1 MWEWNNNVH
10 LSALDHINETV
21 HMEILQKK
29 HVVSVFL
36 ELPLI
41 DVSNYWVINTFVHQE
56 EQRNASVT
64 LFISAF
70 RCFLVGEEVFYPST
84 RTKEYF
90 QQRARARE
98 SYMWIIWCSWRNFSW
113 WTSPGQDDLTGGGGL
128 WMCLWGVMKQSA
140 GCPWGIWGAY
150 QEDGG
155 CSPSFLFQN
164 VGHFPSSGDFPRIFS
179 HTSQNLY

>member
-1 MWEWNNNVH
+1 
-10 LSALDHINETV
+10 
-21 HMEILQKK
+21 MEILQKK

-98 SYMWIIWCSWRNFSW
+98 SYMWIIWCSWRNFPW
-113 WTSPGQDDLTGGGGL
+113 WTSPGQDDLTGGGGVVNVFMRGNEAISGL
-128 WMCLWGVMKQSA
+128 PMGYMGCLSGGWGMFPVFPVSKCGSLPIL
-140 GCPWGIWGAY
+140 GW
-150 QEDGG
+150 
-155 CSPSFLFQN
+155 
-164 VGHFPSSGDFPRIFS
+164 FPSYFLSHIPKPLLTHLVINDALNYHVFS
-179 HTSQNLY
+179 H